1 LGHTFLLLWLASL
14 FASTMKRS
22 TFLRIELATLDYFPL
37 EIFKSEFPFRL
48 LAALPDYLSFH
59 F

>member
-1 LGHTFLLLWLASL
+1 
-14 FASTMKRS
+14 MKRS